1 MFRSARIKLTLWY
14 LVIILG
20 ITGTASGLFYLR
32 TTSVIRFQFER
43 IERRLEGEGE
53 AEMLPPPPL
62 IPQTSPRNVVWRH
75 ITSEDLD
82 SARRMILL
90 QLVAI
95 NSLVAVV
102 VVVLGYVLSGIT
114 LRPIE
119 KAMEEQKR
127 FVGDAAH
134 ELKTP
139 ITALKTSLEVN
150 LMDENL
156 PKETRKI
163 LKENL
168 EDIVSLEGLS
178 QSLLKLARVDGQAI
192 KLESIKVKGVVE
204 QAVKHVKPLADK
216 KRIEISVSRVEEGLA
231 VKGERGSLVDLL
243 VILLDNAV
251 KYSRDGKKVRL
262 KVKGEGGKV
271 RFEVID
277 QGVGIDEKDL
287 PHIFDRFYRTDVSRS
302 KKEKDGY
309 GLGLSVAK
317 KIVAEHNGSI
327 KVESQVKRG
336 SVFTVIVEKNV

>member
-20 ITGTASGLFYLR
+20 LTGSASVLFYLR
-32 TTSVIRFQFER
+32 TDSVIRFQFER
-43 IERRLEGEGE
+43 IERRLEGETE
-53 AEMLPPPPL
+53 LEPPPPPPPGAGRVL
-62 IPQTSPRNVVWRH
+62 LWRH
-75 ITSEDLD
+75 ITPEDLQN
-82 SARRMILL
+82 ARQMILL
-90 QLVAI
+90 QLLLI
-95 NSLVAVV
+95 NGAVGLVVLVA
-102 VVVLGYVLSGIT
+102 GYLLSGIT

-119 KAMEEQKR
+119 RAMEEQKR

-150 LMDENL
+150 LMDEKM
-156 PKETRKI
+156 PAETKKI

-178 QSLLKLARVDGQAI
+178 QSLLKLARVDGQGI
-192 KLESIKVKGVVE
+192 KLEQVKVKEVVE

-216 KRIEISVSRVEEGLA
+216 KKMEIKVSKTDEGLV
-231 VKGERGSLVDLL
+231 VKGDRGSLVDLV

-251 KYSRDGKKVRL
+251 KYSGKGKTVWL
-262 KVKGEGGKV
+262 KVGSENGKV
-271 RFEVID
+271 KIEVKD
-277 QGVGIDEKDL
+277 RGVGIALEDL

-309 GLGLSVAK
+309 GLGLAVAK
-317 KIVAEHNGSI
+317 EIVKQHKGSI
-327 KVESQVKRG
+327 RVKSKVKRG
-336 SVFTVIVEKNV
+336 TRFTVVL